1 MSSRDRCIDPA
12 TKDYQGT
19 LRSVTQWDVNP
30 AVWDNGLS
38 VWDGGNSV
46 FDSGSIWDEGL
57 SVWDL
62 LPAGPA
68 LTHTC
73 DTRLY
78 LALGTEAGSFPLN
91 QALGS
96 KLAGLRLKML
106 AQSEQALRV
115 EVLRTL
121 KPDIDAR
128 RLLEVA
134 VAVSFPRKGWVLIEV
149 DCIDGLSGQP
159 VSLGLHRPL

>member
-1 MSSRDRCIDPA
+1 MSRDRYINPD
-12 TKDYQGT
+12 TKDYEGT
-19 LRSVTQWDVNP
+19 LRSVTQWDVFP
-30 AVWDNGLS
+30 ATWDAGLTVWDNGAT
-38 VWDGGNSV
+38 V
-46 FDSGSIWDEGL
+46 FDSGSIWDDGETE
-57 SVWDL
+57 WDIF
-62 LPAGPA
+62 PAGP
-68 LTHTC
+68 LMTDTC

-78 LALGTEAGSFPLN
+78 LALGTEHKSFLLN
-91 QALGS
+91 QDLGT
-96 KLAGLRLKML
+96 KLAGQRLKQL
-106 AQSEQALRV
+106 AQSEQAIRA